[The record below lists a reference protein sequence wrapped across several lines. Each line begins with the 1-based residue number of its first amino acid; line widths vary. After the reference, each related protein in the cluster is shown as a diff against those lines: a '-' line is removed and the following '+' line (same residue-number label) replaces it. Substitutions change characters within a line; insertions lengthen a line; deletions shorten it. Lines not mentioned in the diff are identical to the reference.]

1 MLEVHRSL
9 APSGRA
15 FVAPEPAKG
24 AVPWKSLDRPAGILY
39 LLGHV
44 TKKKV
49 AAAVEDRFFEA
60 AGRLFRERGFEGTT
74 VREIARAA
82 GMLPGSLHYRY
93 PTKDALLLAL
103 MRRGVDAD
111 MASIRAAT
119 ALSDDPVERLRLALH
134 ARVRFLLSRDSASTV
149 LFDWRSLKGR
159 ARDEVIRLRDMYEAF
174 WAGLIRDAGRSGAF
188 RPRLDLKL
196 LRLFLFGAVNW
207 VALWYSPKGE
217 RSPEEI
223 AEAFWRFM
231 AFGAFDDAYR
241 TAGVGSAAAA
251 LSAIG
256 GRAGLGRGPARVRTT
271 GG

>member
-1 MLEVHRSL
+1 M
-9 APSGRA
+9 
-15 FVAPEPAKG
+15 
-24 AVPWKSLDRPAGILY
+24 
-39 LLGHV
+39 
-44 TKKKV
+44 
-49 AAAVEDRFFEA
+49 AATVDDRFFEA
-60 AGRLFRERGFEGTT
+60 AGRLFRERGFEATT

-111 MASIRAAT
+111 IASIKAAT
-119 ALSDDPVERLRLALH
+119 AASPDPVERLRLALQ

-149 LFDWRSLKGR
+149 LFDWRSVKGR
-159 ARDEVIRLRDMYEAF
+159 AREEVIRLRDMYEEF
-174 WAGLIRDAGRSGAF
+174 WAGLIRDAARSGAF

-196 LRLFLFGAVNW
+196 LRLFVFGAVNW
-207 VALWYSPKGE
+207 VALWYSPRGE

-223 AEAFWRFM
+223 AAAFWRFI
-231 AFGAFDDAYR
+231 ALGVFDDAYR
-241 TAGVGSAAAA
+241 HADVGVAAAEI
-251 LSAIG
+251 SAI